1 MREAFATTNGDRA
14 RIAARAMRLLDK
26 IVAEKPEKNGHDFS
40 EAVRCLT
47 ALRDSLIAEHRGAAD
62 PPLPPDTHLRRLNG
76 IIGAV
81 VGGHFP
87 IGALPWKSV
96 EAARDGFRSLIAEM
110 ALPGAEP

>member
-1 MREAFATTNGDRA
+1 MTEPFATANGDTA

-26 IVAEKPEKNGHDFS
+26 IVAEKPEKNEHDFS
-40 EAVRCLT
+40 EAVRCLI
-47 ALRDSLIAEHRGAAD
+47 ALRDSLIAERRGAD

-96 EAARDGFRSLIAEM
+96 EAARDGFRALIAEM
-110 ALPGAEP
+110 ALPGGEP